1 VVRGGLSGIPS
12 HIVSELQK
20 GGPELVLRV
29 TRLSK
34 TYATRVVNDVDFGVR
49 PGRVHALLGGNGS
62 GKSTL
67 LKMVAGVVPPDAGG
81 LIEVGGVEHA
91 SDDYGPAYAAAAGLR
106 FVHQDLG
113 LIDDLTIADNFA
125 LATSYPRTRIGG
137 IDDRALVRH
146 VAQQLRGRGL
156 DLDPRT
162 PVRALRPTER
172 TLVAIARAFDGVGS
186 NPATL
191 VLDEPTASLP
201 VDEVEHLFATIREL
215 RELGHSIVFVSHRL
229 GEVAEIADD
238 VTILRDGTVVGSGPI
253 AEFDENRIV
262 ELIAGHPR
270 ETAPARATDPDPA
283 AQPVLTLRD
292 LSAGPLRDIALEV
305 RPGEIVGVAG
315 LVGSGRTSLL
325 RGIFG
330 DLGSAGTVT
339 VGDRV
344 VARGSTGPAVAAGIA
359 LVPEDRQRDAAYLDR
374 PVWENLSAV
383 ILARYRRFGR
393 LSSRGERADAPAAMA
408 EFRVRAPSAAV
419 PLAALSGGNQQK
431 VIVARWLR
439 ANPRVILLDEPTQGV
454 DAIARDEIHV
464 LVRGA
469 AERGAAVIVVS
480 SDLEELEQLCHRV
493 IVLHGGRIT
502 DDLRGSDVRRE
513 TITHSMH
520 ETGD

>member
-1 VVRGGLSGIPS
+1 MVSSGLSEIPS
-12 HIVSELQK
+12 HIVSELRK
-20 GGPELVLRV
+20 GDPELVLRV

-34 TYATRVVNDVDFGVR
+34 TYAARVVDGVDWALR
-49 PGRVHALLGGNGS
+49 RGRVHALLGGNGS

-67 LKMVAGVVPPDAGG
+67 LKMIAGVVTPDAGG

-91 SDDYGPAYAAAAGLR
+91 SDDYGPGFAAAAGLR

-113 LIDDLTIADNFA
+113 LVDDLSIADNFA
-125 LATSYPRTRIGG
+125 LATSYPRTRVGG

-146 VAQQLRGRGL
+146 VAEQLGSRGL
-156 DLDPRT
+156 DLDPRS

-172 TLVAIARAFDGVGS
+172 TLVAITRAFDGVES
-186 NPATL
+186 EPATL

-201 VDEVEHLFATIREL
+201 VDEVEHLFATIRKL
-215 RELGHSIVFVSHRL
+215 RDLGHSVVFVSHRL

-238 VTILRDGTVVGSGPI
+238 VTILRDGKVVGAGPI
-253 AEFDENRIV
+253 ADFDEKRIV
-262 ELIAGHPR
+262 ELIAGHAR
-270 ETAPARATDPDPA
+270 DAAPARAADPDGSA
-283 AQPVLTLRD
+283 APVLTVRALD
-292 LSAGPLRDIALEV
+292 AGPLRAVDLDV

-315 LVGSGRTSLL
+315 LVGSGRSSLL

-330 DLGSAGTVT
+330 DLGAAGTVS
-339 VGDRV
+339 VGGQV
-344 VARGSTGPAVAAGIA
+344 VARGSTSPAVSAGIA
-359 LVPEDRQRDAAYLDR
+359 LVPEDRQREAAYLDR

-393 LSSRGERADAPAAMA
+393 LSSRLERADAPAAMA
-408 EFRVRAPSAAV
+408 EFRVRAPSPAV

-439 ANPRVILLDEPTQGV
+439 ADPRVILLDEPTQGV
-454 DAIARDEIHV
+454 DAVARDEIHV

-480 SDLEELEQLCHRV
+480 SDLEEVEQLCHRV
-493 IVLHGGRIT
+493 IVLHGGRIV
-502 DDLRGSDVRRE
+502 DDLGGDDVHRE

-520 ETGD
+520 ETGA